1 MVVVLFIYCEVVIC
15 ILGFMDEPAI
25 LRKKKPIPLVT
36 TNTTKMFDEEIVV
49 PDDYML
55 LGSQEKFTPNVP
67 YKDYLTKN
75 RTRVLGTTYVVSYA
89 VFMKMRLCIKMDF

>member
-1 MVVVLFIYCEVVIC
+1 MGSAAGRARSTC
-15 ILGFMDEPAI
+15 D
-25 LRKKKPIPLVT
+25 RQ

-55 LGSQEKFTPNVP
+55 LGSQEKVTPNVP

-89 VFMKMRLCIKMDF
+89 AFIK

>member
-1 MVVVLFIYCEVVIC
+1 
-15 ILGFMDEPAI
+15 MDEPAI

-36 TNTTKMFDEEIVV
+36 TSTTKMFDEDIVV

-55 LGSQEKFTPNVP
+55 LGSQEKFTPNIQ

-75 RTRVLGTTYVVSYA
+75 RTRVLGTTYVVSANYITIIQ
-89 VFMKMRLCIKMDF
+89 LL

>member
-1 MVVVLFIYCEVVIC
+1 MLLVLPFTSPN
-15 ILGFMDEPAI
+15 LSHFQGFMDEPAI

-36 TNTTKMFDEEIVV
+36 TSTTKMFDEDIVV

-55 LGSQEKFTPNVP
+55 LGSTDKFSANVP

-75 RTRVLGTTYVVSYA
+75 RTRVLGTTYVV
-89 VFMKMRLCIKMDF
+89 CNNPG